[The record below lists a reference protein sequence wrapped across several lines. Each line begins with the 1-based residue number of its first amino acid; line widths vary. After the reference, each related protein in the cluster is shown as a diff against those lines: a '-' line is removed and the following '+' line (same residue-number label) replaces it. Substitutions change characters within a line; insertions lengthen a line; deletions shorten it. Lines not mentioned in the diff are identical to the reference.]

1 VGPPDIG
8 WRGADIPHQIGW
20 PYGIRYAPYW
30 MGRMFWR
37 CQAIGRL
44 DLSEEQRLKM
54 LLKETAKAP
63 QKDRDIF
70 DDVDLM
76 RLTIRANE
84 QSFAQGYDGVWDDG
98 KKSCTKFGF
107 RVQDI
112 REDLKVHLWYGKED
126 CYVPPVHG
134 IQIAARLNGRAQ
146 VRMENES
153 HAGIL
158 MHWKKEILEALRDSM

>member
-1 VGPPDIG
+1 
-8 WRGADIPHQIGW
+8 
-20 PYGIRYAPYW
+20 

-112 REDLKVHLWYGKED
+112 REDLKVHLWYGKEEWKSA
-126 CYVPPVHG
+126 G
-134 IQIAARLNGRAQ
+134 TNG
-146 VRMENES
+146 E
-153 HAGIL
+153 
-158 MHWKKEILEALRDSM
+158 